1 MSTKCILIFK
11 KNDTEMD
18 SYYSLDNNLSI
29 VDEIFIL
36 CEELHIFIQ
45 IKYNKFKTT
54 NRRLKNVFSINV
66 HIICLTTNKISK

>member
-1 MSTKCILIFK
+1 M
-11 KNDTEMD
+11 N

-36 CEELHIFIQ
+36 CKELHVLIQ

-54 NRRLKNVFSINV
+54 NHRLKKVFSINV
-66 HIICLTTNKISK
+66 IITCLTTIKINMCYKISK